1 MCLYNKLQYLLL
13 AFSDMTIYTKATHC
27 IYGFLHCGIWKNR
40 LELNKHLANEKKTIS
55 HKESYWFD
63 KLIKTCL
70 ILSCHWSLLIPPEN
84 IRKPPVFWFFQGVSK
99 EISDMKWVS
108 NDWSSSLSHQPIMI
122 ASYCENF
129 ILVASIRFSDTFS
142 EIYYIL
148 HFCFV
153 IAFYFEL
160 PLKFSRRAVRVMFL
174 RKEKQSR
181 LHKKGFLQ

>member
-1 MCLYNKLQYLLL
+1 MCLCNKLQYLLL

-40 LELNKHLANEKKTIS
+40 LELNKHLANEKKTKKVS
-55 HKESYWFD
+55 DLTYWL
-63 KLIKTCL
+63 KLASFYLATDLFWYPLKTSENL
-70 ILSCHWSLLIPPEN
+70 QLSD
-84 IRKPPVFWFFQGVSK
+84 FFTGYQKRSVTW
-99 EISDMKWVS
+99 KWVS

-122 ASYCENF
+122 ASYCQNF

-160 PLKFSRRAVRVMFL
+160 PLEFSRRTVRVMFV

-181 LHKKGFLQ
+181 LHEKGFLQ